1 MFETLDQIEA
11 DIRKS
16 LAEAVSNRRSPMHT
30 PVVGTA
36 DADVRMMVLRAWDPQ
51 AGTLRLHTDS
61 RSPKVA
67 RIGKGAPVGLLFHD
81 PDAKIQ
87 IRARGQGRILTQGEL
102 VEQAWAASSEYA
114 RRCYLAIAA
123 PGSPADAPTSGL
135 PAEVEGIRPSEEQ
148 LLPARENFA
157 LLLVE
162 VTEFDWLHLAHDGH
176 RRAQFRRDGAGWQG
190 CWVVP

>member
-1 MFETLDQIEA
+1 MFETLDQVEE

-30 PVVGTA
+30 PVVGTQ
-36 DADVRMMVLRAWDPQ
+36 DADVRMMVLRGWD
-51 AGTLRLHTDS
+51 AGSATLRLHTDA
-61 RSPKVA
+61 RSAKVA
-67 RIGKGAPVGLLFHD
+67 VIGEGAPVGLLFHD

-87 IRARGQGRILTQGEL
+87 IRARGIGRIETEGAAVDE
-102 VEQAWAASSEYA
+102 AWDASSPYA
-114 RRCYLAIAA
+114 RRCYLAVAA
-123 PGSPADAPTSGL
+123 PGSEVQEPTSGL
-135 PAEVEGIRPSEEQ
+135 PPEVEGQRPSEEA

-162 VTEFDWLHLAHDGH
+162 VHEFDWLWLAHDGH
-176 RRAQFRRDGAGWQG
+176 RRARFAGGEG